1 MHRDIVTRFI
11 RCYYY
16 HMMRNELF
24 LRSAA
29 LTYYAIFSLSPL
41 LILISTGLGVV
52 LRDPTKQQ
60 AVMNAVINLMP
71 EGTEAITNLLQEVI
85 STSAVTSAVALLTLL
100 WSATGFLRG
109 LLATIDLVHSRAY
122 THSSFLMRGVGVLI
136 ILLAV
141 PALFLLLVLSG
152 LSAQIL
158 QAVPWPLSA
167 CFAQLLRI
175 LASGFPV
182 FILAYLTF
190 FLMMR
195 YIPGRR
201 TPTRTILIST
211 GITAAAW
218 TLLGYGFSWYLHSG
232 FSNFN
237 VIYGSIGAVMAL
249 MLYLYLSSLVI
260 LLGAQLNATLSWF
273 KDCRA
278 PHMAGLD
285 DLLKLLRLPIP
296 ALDDAQE
303 PPSKP
308 TIAP

>member
-1 MHRDIVTRFI
+1 MNRDTLTRFI

-29 LTYYAIFSLSPL
+29 LTYYAIFSLFPL
-41 LILISTGLGVV
+41 LILISTGVGVV
-52 LRDPTKQQ
+52 LRDPAKQQ
-60 AVMNAVINLMP
+60 AVIDAIIDLMP
-71 EGTEAITNLLQEVI
+71 EGTEVITNLLQEVI
-85 STSAVTSAVALLTLL
+85 STSAVTSTVALLTLL

-122 THSSFLMRGVGVLI
+122 THSSFLMRGVGVLVI
-136 ILLAV
+136 MLAV

-158 QAVPWPLSA
+158 QAMHWPLSGY
-167 CFAQLLRI
+167 FAHLLRI

-190 FLMMR
+190 FLMM
-195 YIPGRR
+195 YFIPGQR
-201 TPTRTILIST
+201 TSPRTTLLSA

-218 TLLGYGFSWYLHSG
+218 TLLGYGFSWYLRSG

-237 VIYGSIGAVMAL
+237 MVYGSIGAVMAL

-260 LLGAQLNATLSWF
+260 LLGAQLNATLAWF
-273 KDCRA
+273 RRCRA
-278 PHMAGLD
+278 PYMAGLD

-296 ALDDAQE
+296 AFDQDQE
-303 PPSKP
+303 PPNKP
-308 TIAP
+308 TVIS